1 MVGSMF
7 AAISGLKAHQTKM
20 DVIGNNI
27 ANVNTWGY
35 KAQSANFV
43 DAAYRSMMAGSAG
56 NADAGRGGVNPSQV
70 GYGANV
76 GSISVDYTP
85 GNWNYT
91 GWGADCMIDGTG
103 FFIVTNNAKNTI
115 NDKVALTGQSGVSL
129 TRVVTVYADSEGNLT
144 DSAGNYLMGYP
155 AADDGTV
162 AANATLEVLKV
173 KGAAAG
179 KPYETYSSFS
189 IGTDGS
195 ISGVVASPGNGRN
208 VKAGDVVVLGK
219 IGVASVQN
227 PGGLE
232 KGQGSLY
239 GIGGNA
245 GTVAHVQANVAT
257 GDIMGGYL
265 EMSNTNL
272 STEMANMITTQRGY
286 QANTK
291 IITVTDQMLE
301 ELVNMKR

>member
-35 KAQSANFV
+35 KSQSANFV

-56 NADAGRGGVNPSQV
+56 NAAAGRGGVNPSQV

-103 FFIVTNNAKNTI
+103 FFIVTNSAANKITNGT
-115 NDKVALTGQSGVSL
+115 ALTGQSGVSL

-144 DSAGNYLMGYP
+144 DSAGNYLMGYV
-155 AADDGTV
+155 ADNAGAV
-162 AANATLEVLKV
+162 AANADLEVLKV
-173 KGAAAG
+173 KATG
-179 KPYETYSSFS
+179 ETYSAFS
-189 IGTDGS
+189 IGTDGT
-195 ISGVVASPGNGRN
+195 ISGVVASPGTGSTA
-208 VKAGDVVVLGK
+208 KEGDVVVLGK

>member
-56 NADAGRGGVNPSQV
+56 NAAAGRGGVNPSQV

-103 FFIVTNNAKNTI
+103 FFIVTNSATNTI
-115 NDKVALTGQSGVSL
+115 ANGTALTGQSGVSL
-129 TRVVTVYADSEGNLT
+129 SRVVTVYADSDGNLT

-155 AADDGTV
+155 AAADGSVSPT
-162 AANATLEVLKV
+162 AALEVLKV
-173 KGAAAG
+173 KATG
-179 KPYETYSSFS
+179 ETYSSFS
-189 IGTDGS
+189 IGTDGT
-195 ISGVVASPGNGRN
+195 ISGVVASPGTPAPGGTASNE
-208 VKAGDVVVLGK
+208 GDVVVLGK

-232 KGQGSLY
+232 KMQGSLY

-257 GDIMGGYL
+257 GNIMGGYL